1 MKNLLLLFTL
11 LFSTVMFSSPS
22 YAGWTKVGTN
32 AGGNSFYVDYEK
44 IKKQN
49 GYIYWWSL
57 LDFLKPLEGRYLSHK
72 VYTQGDCALSR
83 FLTLSSHLHKKPMG
97 RGNKDTSKPPVE
109 WRYPSP
115 NSVNKT
121 ILKSVCSW

>member
-1 MKNLLLLFTL
+1 MKKLIRIFTF
-11 LFSTVMFSSPS
+11 LFSTVILSASS
-22 YAGWTKVGTN
+22 YADWTKVGTN
-32 AGGNSFYVDYEK
+32 VAGNTFYVDYEK

-49 GYIYWWSL
+49 GYVYWWSL
-57 LDFLKPLEGRYLSHK
+57 LDLLKPLDGWYLSHK

-83 FLTLSSHLHKKPMG
+83 FLTLSSHLYKEPMG
-97 RGNKDTSKPPVE
+97 QGNKATFKPPKE

-115 NSVNKT
+115 NSVNQT